1 MVPHTETSV
10 PAFETVIYRKLDLI
24 KNLIEKFHECQLE
37 MFMIQELLVIVYDT
51 RDYDEHHIPGVQ
63 T

>member
-10 PAFETVIYRKLDLI
+10 PAFETAIFRKLDLI
-24 KNLIEKFHECQLE
+24 KNLIEKCHECRLE
-37 MFMIQELLVIVYDT
+37 MFMIQELLVIGYGT
-51 RDYDEHHIPGVQ
+51 RNYDEHHIPGAQ